1 MWTELTIFS
10 WFLLLC
16 SALSLLL
23 AIAALRIRY
32 QPVTI
37 WFVAQL
43 LAYAIE
49 AFGYAFELTSKD
61 LDTANFWLDI
71 EFIGAAFIPT
81 FVLLFAYAYKNRTSP
96 PLWLIVTL
104 NTFSILVLIGQLTN
118 SYHHTGFTFT
128 ELEHINGLSVVTYE
142 LGVLYWI
149 YAVYIQVAVIASI
162 LMFFQCLVSAHPALR
177 PQIVMIL
184 SGITLTWL
192 NYLWTLSGT
201 TPFGLDLS
209 AFGFIF
215 CVVTFSI
222 SVFRYNFIKIA
233 PIAREHIFYG
243 VEHGYIVID
252 EEERVVDFNPA
263 AQRFLPDIDA
273 KIIGKSIETL
283 PIIGANWPTID
294 RVMKLDNGVYL
305 RFEQNPIGKTPELTL
320 GRVIT
325 IQDVTEREE
334 MLTHISTLA
343 NTDELTGCFN
353 RQAIT
358 QTLPQTIVAARTE
371 QRPLSLVVIDVIG
384 FKTVN
389 AIHGYTIGDMRLK
402 QLANLLSAIMPVNAV
417 LTRYVSD
424 LFIIVLPDTSFEQA
438 QELEQEIIRQAR
450 SRLALSLHSAC
461 LQHRPEESMKQVLDR
476 LLSHKRKNKVQDCV
490 EQTSA

>member
-1 MWTELTIFS
+1 MLAELTIFS

-49 AFGYAFELTSKD
+49 AFGYAFELTSQD

-71 EFIGAAFIPT
+71 EFVGAAFIPT

-104 NTFSILVLIGQLTN
+104 NTFSILILIGQLTN

-128 ELEHINGLSVVTYE
+128 ELARINGVSVMAYE

-184 SGITLTWL
+184 SGIVLTWL

-201 TPFGLDLS
+201 TPYGLDLS
-209 AFGFIF
+209 AFGFVF

-243 VEHGYIVID
+243 IEHGYIVID
-252 EEERVVDFNPA
+252 EEQRVVDFNPA
-263 AQRFLPDIDA
+263 AQRFLPNLDA
-273 KIIGKSIETL
+273 KIIGQSIETV

-294 RVMKLDNGVYL
+294 SVLKLDNGVHL
-305 RFEQNPIGKTPELTL
+305 KFEQNPIGKTPELTL

-325 IQDVTEREE
+325 VQDVTEREE
-334 MLTHISTLA
+334 MLAHISALA
-343 NTDELTGCFN
+343 NSDDLTGLLN
-353 RQAIT
+353 RQALSQNLAQAI
-358 QTLPQTIVAARTE
+358 ISARRD
-371 QRPLSLVVIDVIG
+371 QVPLSLIAIDIEN
-384 FKTVN
+384 FRNVN

-402 QLANLLSAIMPVNAV
+402 QLAAMLGSVIPSTARLC
-417 LTRYVSD
+417 RYVSD
-424 LFIIVLPDTSFEQA
+424 LFIVLLPGTDYQDAVKLEGEIVRDA
-438 QELEQEIIRQAR
+438 QQ
-450 SRLALSLHSAC
+450 SLTVSLNSTC
-461 LQHRPEESMKQVLDR
+461 VQHRSEESVKQVLDR
-476 LLSHKRKNKVQDCV
+476 LLSHKRSHKVV
-490 EQTSA
+490 EPANGK